1 MIKGNPGEWYQ
12 NEHVGGYFNQD
23 GDLVICEEY
32 GLTDED
38 IDKYSVEIQNGEG
51 YYSKSGKYVSYGK
64 E

>member
-23 GDLVICEEY
+23 GDLVVCEEY

-51 YYSKSGKYVSYGK
+51 YYSKSGKYVRFEK
-64 E
+64 D

>member
-12 NEHVGGYFNQD
+12 NEYVGGYFNQD

-51 YYSKSGKYVSYGK
+51 YYSKSGKYVRFEK
-64 E
+64 D